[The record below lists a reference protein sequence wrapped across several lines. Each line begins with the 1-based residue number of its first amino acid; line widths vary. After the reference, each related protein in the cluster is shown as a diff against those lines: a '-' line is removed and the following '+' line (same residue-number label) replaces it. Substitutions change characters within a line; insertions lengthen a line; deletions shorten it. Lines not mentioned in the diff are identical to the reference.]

1 VTEAISISSIRADG
15 GTQMRSSIDPE
26 TVLRYSEHIRDG
38 AEFPPITVFYDGKDY
53 WLADGF
59 HRCDAHLA
67 AAQDFIPADIRSGS
81 RIDAVVYALKANASN
96 GRPRTT
102 PDLQRAYR
110 AAVDNNLCGPGDVVK
125 VKDLIGCSDRWARE
139 LTKASRESAK
149 VERNH
154 KIADLSDQGMT
165 QREIAADVGA
175 SQMTVSRIID
185 ESKRNTS
192 KKIQNEPKESPSLPK
207 ATKKPTAKKIESEA
221 PKIIEALKNL
231 SSCLHT
237 PEQVY
242 SSATDKQR
250 AEIRAE
256 IQRAFLF
263 LKNLSK
269 ELQDVS

>member
-1 VTEAISISSIRADG
+1 MSEVIGISAIKTDG

-26 TVLRYSEHIRDG
+26 TVLLYSEHIRDG

-59 HRCDAHLA
+59 HRCDAYLA
-67 AAQDFIPADIRSGS
+67 ADQDFIPADIRSGS
-81 RIDAVVYALKANASN
+81 RLDAVIYALKANASN

-102 PDLQRAYR
+102 TDLQRAYR
-110 AAVDNNLCGPGDVVK
+110 VAVDNSLCDPGDVAK

-139 LTKASRESAK
+139 LTKAARETAK

-154 KIADLSDQGMT
+154 KIEQLAEQGKT
-165 QREIAADVGA
+165 QREIAAEVGVD
-175 SQMTVSRIID
+175 QKTVSNQLS
-185 ESKRNTS
+185 EEKRKPSET
-192 KKIQNEPKESPSLPK
+192 PKESPALPK
-207 ATKKPTAKKIESEA
+207 ATKKPATKKMKSEA
-221 PKIIEALKNL
+221 PKVIEALKNL

-242 SSATDKQR
+242 ASATDQQR

-256 IQRAFLF
+256 IQRAFSF
-263 LKNLSK
+263 VENLTK
-269 ELQDVS
+269 ELQDAS